1 MKKIFSFI
9 ICLLIPLGVGGLSAW
24 LTANSAEVYKNLI
37 QPPLA
42 PPSAVFPIVWTILFA
57 LMGISSFFIYN
68 CHYSKKQAALKTYGL
83 QLAVNFFWP
92 ILFFKLQMFLAA
104 FIWLLILWLL
114 IIKMIKQFWQ
124 IRPFAG
130 ILQVPYFLW
139 VTFAAYLNLAVFI
152 LNK

>member
-1 MKKIFSFI
+1 MKKFFSFI
-9 ICLLIPLGVGGLSAW
+9 IFLLIPLSVGGLSAW

-42 PPSAVFPIVWTILFA
+42 PPSAVFPVVWTILFA
-57 LMGISSFFIYN
+57 LMGISSFLVYN
-68 CHYSKKQAALKTYGL
+68 CNCLEKQTALKTYGL

-124 IRPFAG
+124 IRTAAG
-130 ILQVPYFLW
+130 VLQIPYFLW
-139 VTFAAYLNLAVFI
+139 VTFAAYLNLAIFI
-152 LNK
+152 LNR